1 MINFEK
7 QVRKIFRSHVQ
18 HVIDN
23 PKLYGI
29 NPRFFTRV
37 RKWPIARILLVMY
50 KMQTGTLPDILFK
63 NFIEMDEF
71 GDSTPS
77 AFIQQRQKLTTE
89 VFTTIFRNVL
99 KDLHRLLEL
108 KRYHGKF
115 LIACDGSDSPMPTP
129 VLPVPD
135 DCSPFGR
142 PQYHMDHVNAF
153 YDVLNHLYLAITT
166 KPKLS
171 CNEQREL
178 LELAQI
184 LSQEHPIYKPED
196 TVIISDRGY
205 EGYQV
210 LCLLTQM
217 GFGYVIRA
225 KGPSAGI
232 LSAKGLNLPDGI
244 TNKEITINVHVRRS
258 AKGIY
263 HKESSEKFRPETDVM
278 LRIRIVS
285 SVSPSGDVQYYLTNL
300 DIQSFS
306 ASEIGCIYRKRW
318 QVETAF
324 RHLKYGVGAIVFHS
338 KFLLYQEMELYA
350 ALTLYNCVAA
360 IINHI
365 PIHEID
371 AHHKY
376 RYKVNFKAGVL
387 PCLHYLFCTEE
398 QANSFNLTKRLE
410 AYKVAIIHNRHYDRG
425 RIEKKVHA
433 FEGKPTGF

>member
-71 GDSTPS
+71 GGSTPS

-166 KPKLS
+166 KPKL
-171 CNEQREL
+171 
-178 LELAQI
+178 
-184 LSQEHPIYKPED
+184 
-196 TVIISDRGY
+196 
-205 EGYQV
+205 
-210 LCLLTQM
+210 
-217 GFGYVIRA
+217 
-225 KGPSAGI
+225 
-232 LSAKGLNLPDGI
+232 
-244 TNKEITINVHVRRS
+244 
-258 AKGIY
+258 
-263 HKESSEKFRPETDVM
+263 VM
-278 LRIRIVS
+278 
-285 SVSPSGDVQYYLTNL
+285 Q
-300 DIQSFS
+300 
-306 ASEIGCIYRKRW
+306 
-318 QVETAF
+318 
-324 RHLKYGVGAIVFHS
+324 
-338 KFLLYQEMELYA
+338 
-350 ALTLYNCVAA
+350 
-360 IINHI
+360 
-365 PIHEID
+365 
-371 AHHKY
+371 
-376 RYKVNFKAGVL
+376 
-387 PCLHYLFCTEE
+387 
-398 QANSFNLTKRLE
+398 
-410 AYKVAIIHNRHYDRG
+410 
-425 RIEKKVHA
+425 
-433 FEGKPTGF
+433 